1 MSTTKILS
9 SDFLGFN
16 NNTGAVQLTSGTTAE
31 RPGSASNGEIRYN
44 TTDNKVEYY
53 DGANWIQ
60 LSDAAG
66 APSPLAVQFLVIAG
80 GGAGGGDRDYRLGTG
95 GGGAGGL
102 RTSYGSTSGGGSS
115 NQSPADFVTGTTYTM
130 TIGAGG
136 YARYQNTPIDGND
149 SEISG
154 SGLTTINTTRGGRGA
169 GYYGGNR
176 AYYDAQVGGSAGG
189 TLNQP
194 PPISGIADEG
204 FAGGAGAGGANSCGG
219 GAASAGTATVSGS
232 GLNVNIISTS
242 NATTSSVGEVSG
254 SDVYFAGGGGG
265 SNQVGGIGG
274 GADGGTSSSVNGGSS
289 PANTGGGG
297 GGCYSTAPT
306 QYTGGAGG
314 SGVIILRML
323 TSVYSG
329 TTTGSPDVYTEGSD
343 TVLVYKGSGTYTH

>member
-1 MSTTKILS
+1 MATTNIS
-9 SDFLGFN
+9 SSGVLGFN
-16 NNTGAVQLTSGTTAE
+16 DTTGAVQLPSGTTAQ
-31 RPGSASNGEIRYN
+31 RPGSPSNGEMRYN

-53 DGANWIQ
+53 DGASWIQ
-60 LSDAAG
+60 LTDSNADAYN
-66 APSPLAVQFLVIAG
+66 VDFLVVAG
-80 GGAGGGDRDYRLGTG
+80 GGAGGGDRDFRTGTG

-115 NQSPADFVTGTTYTM
+115 AQSPAEFVIGTTYTI

-136 YARYQNTPIDGND
+136 YDRYQNTPIAGND

-154 SGLTTINTTRGGRGA
+154 SGLTTINTTRGGWGA
-169 GYYGGNR
+169 GFYGGNR
-176 AYYDAQVGGSAGG
+176 YYYEAQSGGSGGG
-189 TLNQP
+189 TLNATP
-194 PPISGIADEG
+194 LSGTADEG
-204 FAGGAGAGGANSCGG
+204 FQGGTDTGGQGFACGG

-265 SNQVGGIGG
+265 NGQLGGIGG
-274 GADGGTSSSVNGGSS
+274 GADGGTSSSPNGGSS

-297 GGCYSTAPT
+297 GGCYSTYST
-306 QYTGGAGG
+306 QYTGGSGG
-314 SGVIILRML
+314 SGIIILRIL
-323 TSVYSG
+323 TSKYTG

-343 TVLVYKGSGTYTH
+343 TVLVYKGSGTYTA